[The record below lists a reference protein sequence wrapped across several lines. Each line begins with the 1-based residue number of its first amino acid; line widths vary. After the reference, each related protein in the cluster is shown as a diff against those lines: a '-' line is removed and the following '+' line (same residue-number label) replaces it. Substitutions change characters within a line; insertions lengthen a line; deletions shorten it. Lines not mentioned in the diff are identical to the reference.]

1 MEFRRKWLISVAL
14 AWQFAFALGSTQAAD
29 GDPLEQIAQIASS
42 DKETRQRGLDAV
54 GANREGQLLSF
65 LEAFQLGQIYRYQD
79 QVVWCPGLQT
89 DDEGKSIAPLS
100 DPLTGEEL
108 QVEGVRLVVA
118 KTELEAVGPRRRER
132 RLIMNLVRMLQ
143 LFASD
148 DAVRLAAAVKVGSL
162 RKTEVLAD
170 LELALE
176 REFDAKIQHV
186 MGESRSLIQLGAPA
200 GEVSDEIRL
209 EAARNLGTLCSARG
223 GALLKELLQK
233 AEKAENGAASVLSA
247 IQLDVYQ
254 QSLDAIESYQLRVRW
269 LGYVFS
275 GLSLGS
281 VLVLMALG
289 LSVIF
294 GQMGVINMAH
304 GELMMVGAYT
314 TYLMQGLCGHSLPDN
329 PVNVYFV
336 LAIPAAFCVAAMVG
350 WLMEWLVVRHLYG
363 RPLDTLLATWGIG
376 LILIQLARVIFGDNV
391 GVNSPTW
398 LVGNTEPIQDLN
410 LPYNRLFILGLTASC
425 VLAVYWVMNYTRL
438 GLLVRAT
445 VQNRETATSLGVNT
459 RVADGFTFALGAGL
473 AGIAGCALTLIG
485 GVTPD
490 MGQNY
495 IVDSFLV
502 VVTGGVGELA
512 GAVWAGLGLGVVNK
526 LLEPT
531 FEAIWGKVLI
541 LAIVIIFI
549 QWKPAGLFPPR
560 GRLADV

>member
-1 MEFRRKWLISVAL
+1 MEYRWKSLVF
-14 AWQFAFALGSTQAAD
+14 FALVWQGAFTLGKAQTAD
-29 GDPLEQIAQIASS
+29 EGARDLITRIASS
-42 DKETRQRGLDAV
+42 DKETRQRGLEAV
-54 GANREGQLLSF
+54 GANREGRLLSF
-65 LEAFQLGQIYRYQD
+65 LEAFQLGQIYRFQD

-89 DDEGKSIAPLS
+89 VDGKSMAPLS
-100 DPLTGEEL
+100 DPLTG
-108 QVEGVRLVVA
+108 VERQMDGSRQVVA
-118 KTELEAVGPRRRER
+118 KSELEAVGPRRRER
-132 RLIMNLVRMLQ
+132 RLIMNLVRKLQ

-148 DAVRLAAAVKVGSL
+148 DDVRLAAAVKMGSV

-176 REFDAKIQHV
+176 READAKIQHV
-186 MGESRSLIQLGAPA
+186 MRESRSLIQLGAPA
-200 GEVSDEIRL
+200 AEVSDEIRL

-223 GALLKELLQK
+223 GALLKELLEKAAK
-233 AEKAENGAASVLSA
+233 AEPGTASVLSA
-247 IQLDVYQ
+247 IQLEVYQ

-314 TYLMQGLCGHSLPDN
+314 TYGMQWLSGHSLPDN
-329 PVNVYFV
+329 PVNVYFIF
-336 LAIPAAFCVAAMVG
+336 AIPAAFFVAGCVG
-350 WLMEWLVVRHLYG
+350 WLMEFLVVRHLYG

-376 LILIQLARVIFGDNV
+376 LVLIQLARVIFGDNV

-398 LVGNTEPIQDLN
+398 LVGNTEPMQDLN
-410 LPYNRLFILGLTASC
+410 LPYNRLFILGLTTSC

-459 RVADGFTFALGAGL
+459 RWTDGFTFALGAGL
-473 AGIAGCALTLIG
+473 AGVAGCALTLIG

>member
-1 MEFRRKWLISVAL
+1 MEFRRKWLVSITL
-14 AWQFAFALGSTQAAD
+14 TWQWVFILGSALAAD
-29 GDPLEQIAQIASS
+29 GESREQIAQIASS
-42 DKETRQRGLDAV
+42 DKETRQRGLEAV
-54 GANREGQLLSF
+54 GANREGQLLPF
-65 LEAFQLGQIYRYQD
+65 LEAFQLGQIYLYQD

-89 DDEGKSIAPLS
+89 VDGKSMAPLS
-100 DPLTGEEL
+100 DPLTGAEL
-108 QVEGVRLVVA
+108 QVDGARQVVA
-118 KTELEAVGPRRRER
+118 KSELEAVGPRRRER
-132 RLIMNLVRMLQ
+132 RLIMNLVRTLQ

-148 DAVRLAAAVKVGSL
+148 DDVRLAAAVKVGSV
-162 RKTEVLAD
+162 RKTEVLPD

-176 REFDAKIQHV
+176 READAKIQHV
-186 MGESRSLIQLGAPA
+186 MRESRSLIQLGAPA
-200 GEVSDEIRL
+200 DEVSDEIRL

-233 AEKAENGAASVLSA
+233 AEKAESETDSVLSA

-314 TYLMQGLCGHSLPDN
+314 TYLMQGWCGHSLPDN

-336 LAIPAAFCVAAMVG
+336 LAIPMSFLVAGFVG
-350 WLMEWLVVRHLYG
+350 WLMEFLVVRHLYG

-376 LILIQLARVIFGDNV
+376 LVLIQLARVTFGDNV

-410 LPYNRLFILGLTASC
+410 LPYNRLFILGLTTSC
-425 VLAVYWVMNYTRL
+425 VFVVYWLMNYTRM

-459 RVADGFTFALGAGL
+459 RRTDGFTFALGAGL
-473 AGIAGCALTLIG
+473 AGVAGCALTLIG

>member
-1 MEFRRKWLISVAL
+1 MEFRWKWFVLIAL
-14 AWQFAFALGSTQAAD
+14 VWQWAFTLGSALAAD
-29 GDPLEQIAQIASS
+29 GDPREQIAQIASS
-42 DKETRQRGLDAV
+42 DKETRQRGLEAV
-54 GANREGQLLSF
+54 GANREGQLLPF

-89 DDEGKSIAPLS
+89 VDGKSMAPLS

-108 QVEGVRLVVA
+108 QEDGARRVVA
-118 KTELEAVGPRRRER
+118 KSELEAVGPRRRER
-132 RLIMNLVRMLQ
+132 RLIMNLVRTLQ

-148 DAVRLAAAVKVGSL
+148 DDVRLAAVVKVGSV
-162 RKTEVLAD
+162 RKTEVLPD

-176 REFDAKIQHV
+176 READPKIQRA
-186 MGESRSLIQLGAPA
+186 MRESRSLIRLGAPA

-209 EAARNLGTLCSARG
+209 EAARTLGTLCSARG
-223 GALLKELLQK
+223 GALLKEILAK
-233 AEKAENGAASVLSA
+233 SEKESSSALSA

-281 VLVLMALG
+281 ILVLMALG

-314 TYLMQGLCGHSLPDN
+314 TYEMQELVGHSLPDN
-329 PVNVYFV
+329 PVNAYFLV
-336 LAIPAAFCVAAMVG
+336 AIPMSFLVAAFVG
-350 WLMEWLVVRHLYG
+350 GLMELLVVRHLYG

-376 LILIQLARVIFGDNV
+376 LVLIQLARVIYGDNV

-398 LVGNTEPIQDLN
+398 LVGNMEPIQDLN
-410 LPYNRLFILGLTASC
+410 LPYNRLFILGLTTGS
-425 VLAVYWVMNYTRL
+425 VLAVYWGMNYTRL

-459 RVADGFTFALGAGL
+459 RVTDSFTFALGAGL
-473 AGIAGCALTLIG
+473 AGVAGCALTLIG

-512 GAVWAGLGLGVVNK
+512 GAVWAGLGLGLVNK
-526 LLEPT
+526 FLEPT

>member
-1 MEFRRKWLISVAL
+1 M
-14 AWQFAFALGSTQAAD
+14 
-29 GDPLEQIAQIASS
+29 
-42 DKETRQRGLDAV
+42 
-54 GANREGQLLSF
+54 
-65 LEAFQLGQIYRYQD
+65 
-79 QVVWCPGLQT
+79 
-89 DDEGKSIAPLS
+89 
-100 DPLTGEEL
+100 
-108 QVEGVRLVVA
+108 
-118 KTELEAVGPRRRER
+118 
-132 RLIMNLVRMLQ
+132 
-143 LFASD
+143 
-148 DAVRLAAAVKVGSL
+148 
-162 RKTEVLAD
+162 
-170 LELALE
+170 
-176 REFDAKIQHV
+176 
-186 MGESRSLIQLGAPA
+186 
-200 GEVSDEIRL
+200 
-209 EAARNLGTLCSARG
+209 
-223 GALLKELLQK
+223 
-233 AEKAENGAASVLSA
+233 LSA

-314 TYLMQGLCGHSLPDN
+314 TYLMQGWCGHSLPDN

-336 LAIPAAFCVAAMVG
+336 LAIPMSFLVAGFVG
-350 WLMEWLVVRHLYG
+350 WLMEFLVVRHLYG

-376 LILIQLARVIFGDNV
+376 LVLIQLARVTFGDNV

-410 LPYNRLFILGLTASC
+410 LPYNRLFILGLTTSC
-425 VLAVYWVMNYTRL
+425 VFVVYWLMNYTRM

-459 RVADGFTFALGAGL
+459 RRTDGFTFALGAGL
-473 AGIAGCALTLIG
+473 AGVAGCALTLIG

>member
-376 LILIQLARVIFGDNV
+376 LVLIQLARVIFGDNV